1 MVRVTEIED
10 GGQEK
15 KRQYEGKRSDMT
27 QRWPFMRPNN
37 FVIFDFPGD
46 MTSVDRIQS
55 LRIPLLTAVQTLRE
69 SGVES
74 SLR

>member
-46 MTSVDRIQS
+46 MTSVDRIN
-55 LRIPLLTAVQTLRE
+55 R
-69 SGVES
+69 
-74 SLR
+74 